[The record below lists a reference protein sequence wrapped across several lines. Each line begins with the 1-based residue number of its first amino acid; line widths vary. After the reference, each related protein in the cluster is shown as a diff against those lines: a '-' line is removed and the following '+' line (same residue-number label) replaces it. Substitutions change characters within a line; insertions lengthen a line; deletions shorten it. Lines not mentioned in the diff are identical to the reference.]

1 MEKIRIGIA
10 GYGNIAR
17 GVETAIKTSPDTE
30 LVAVFTRRKPEDLMI
45 NSPGVKVVNFS
56 QVEEYKDTVDV
67 MILCTGSAKDLP
79 VHGVE
84 FAKLFNTVDSYDN
97 HAQIPQ
103 YLRRVNESALSSG
116 KVSIISIGWDPG
128 LFSIMRMISEAVL
141 PEGSSYT
148 FWGRGVSQ
156 GHSDAIRRVKGV
168 KYGIQY
174 TIPLEKAVEAV
185 RRGETPNLSA
195 RDKHMRECYVVCEE
209 GADKSKIESD
219 IKNMPDYFAPYDTK
233 VNFISEEEFKEN
245 HSKMPHG
252 GLVIRNGT
260 TGEEKQNKH
269 IMEFSLKLDSN
280 PEFTGSVLL
289 AYARAAYKMNLE
301 GMMGAMTIFDVP
313 LFYLSPRYREDLVK
327 ELL

>member
-156 GHSDAIRRVKGV
+156 GILMPRRV
-168 KYGIQY
+168 
-174 TIPLEKAVEAV
+174 
-185 RRGETPNLSA
+185 RG
-195 RDKHMRECYVVCEE
+195 
-209 GADKSKIESD
+209 KIRHS
-219 IKNMPDYFAPYDTK
+219 IYDTSRK
-233 VNFISEEEFKEN
+233 
-245 HSKMPHG
+245 G
-252 GLVIRNGT
+252 GRSRKKGRN
-260 TGEEKQNKH
+260 
-269 IMEFSLKLDSN
+269 
-280 PEFTGSVLL
+280 P
-289 AYARAAYKMNLE
+289 
-301 GMMGAMTIFDVP
+301 
-313 LFYLSPRYREDLVK
+313 
-327 ELL
+327 

>member
-301 GMMGAMTIFDVP
+301 GMMGAKTIFDVP

>member
-209 GADKSKIESD
+209 GADKSNIESD

-301 GMMGAMTIFDVP
+301 GMMGAKTIFDVP
-313 LFYLSPRYREDLVK
+313 LFYISLRYREDLVK